1 MKASSTSLFQ
11 PTTLTML
18 SGFAT
23 IIATTIALGSMAQDQ
38 SGQAVAIVSNSFR
51 TELGSR
57 NEDVRVISV
66 NANLPQL
73 QSPEPR
79 QLPSL
84 INKSFAQVKMNVDPQ
99 QDFANLRSELERIV
113 GEIKFDRPMRE
124 IRVNI
129 MHVDASRRSS
139 QIHQICELL
148 ATAESELARVPMKIE
163 IQTWAAS
170 PTPEAWVEATQEANR
185 LRDQVLI
192 QQSTADQPQC
202 QISTSA
208 GLWPHANQLR
218 PHATVVLRVPVT
230 Y

>member
-1 MKASSTSLFQ
+1 MKASPHSLFQ

-38 SGQAVAIVSNSFR
+38 SGHAAAIVSKSFR

-57 NEDVRVISV
+57 KEDVGVISV
-66 NANLPQL
+66 NDDMSQHP
-73 QSPEPR
+73 SPAPR

-84 INKSFAQVKMNVDPQ
+84 INTSFAEVKMNFNPQ
-99 QDFANLRSELERIV
+99 QDFENLQSELERIV
-113 GEIKFDRPMRE
+113 GKIKVDRLTQQ
-124 IRVNI
+124 IRVDIPHN
-129 MHVDASRRSS
+129 DTSPRSS
-139 QIHQICELL
+139 QIHQICDLL
-148 ATAESELARVPMKIE
+148 AIAESELSRSTTKIE

-170 PTPEAWVEATQEANR
+170 PTPAAWVDATREANR
-185 LRDQVLI
+185 LRDQVLAER
-192 QQSTADQPQC
+192 STADQPQC

-218 PHATVVLRVPVT
+218 PHATVVFRIPAI

>member
-1 MKASSTSLFQ
+1 MKASSHSLFQ

-23 IIATTIALGSMAQDQ
+23 IIATTLALGSMAQDQ
-38 SGQAVAIVSNSFR
+38 SGQAAAIVSNSFR

-57 NEDVRVISV
+57 NEDVGVISV
-66 NANLPQL
+66 NDNMPQH

-84 INKSFAQVKMNVDPQ
+84 INKTFAQVKMNVDPQ
-99 QDFANLRSELERIV
+99 QDFANLGSELERIV

-124 IRVNI
+124 IRVDLK
-129 MHVDASRRSS
+129 HDDTSRRSS

-148 ATAESELARVPMKIE
+148 ATAESELARGPMKIE

-170 PTPEAWVEATQEANR
+170 PTSAAWVDATQEANR
-185 LRDQVLI
+185 LRDQVLAER
-192 QQSTADQPQC
+192 STTDQPQC

>member
-1 MKASSTSLFQ
+1 MKASSHSLFQ

-38 SGQAVAIVSNSFR
+38 SGHAAASVSKAFR

-57 NEDVRVISV
+57 NEDVGVISIYD
-66 NANLPQL
+66 NMSQH

-79 QLPSL
+79 QLPRL
-84 INKSFAQVKMNVDPQ
+84 INKSFAQVKMNVDRQ
-99 QDFANLRSELERIV
+99 QEFANLQSELERIV
-113 GEIKFDRPMRE
+113 GEIKIDRPMRE
-124 IRVNI
+124 VRVDLK
-129 MHVDASRRSS
+129 HDDTSHCSS
-139 QIHQICELL
+139 QIHQICEMLT
-148 ATAESELARVPMKIE
+148 TAESELASGSMKIE

-170 PTPEAWVEATQEANR
+170 PTLKAWVNATQEANR
-185 LRDQVLI
+185 LRDQVLAER
-192 QQSTADQPQC
+192 STTDQPQL

-218 PHATVVLRVPVT
+218 PYATVVLRVPVI

>member
-1 MKASSTSLFQ
+1 MKASSYSLLQ

-38 SGQAVAIVSNSFR
+38 SGHAAALVSKSFR

-57 NEDVRVISV
+57 NEDIGVISV
-66 NANLPQL
+66 MADSSHH
-73 QSPEPR
+73 QSSAQR

-84 INKSFAQVKMNVDPQ
+84 ISKSFAHVKINVDPQ
-99 QDFANLRSELERIV
+99 QDFANLQSELERIV
-113 GEIKFDRPMRE
+113 GEIKIDRPTQE
-124 IRVNI
+124 IRVDIKHN
-129 MHVDASRRSS
+129 DTSPGSS
-139 QIHQICELL
+139 QIQQICDLL
-148 ATAESELARVPMKIE
+148 TTAESQLSQGTMKIE

-170 PTPEAWVEATQEANR
+170 PTPAAWVDATREANR
-185 LRDQVLI
+185 LRNQVLAER
-192 QQSTADQPQC
+192 STADQPPC

-218 PHATVVLRVPVT
+218 PNATVVFRVPVI